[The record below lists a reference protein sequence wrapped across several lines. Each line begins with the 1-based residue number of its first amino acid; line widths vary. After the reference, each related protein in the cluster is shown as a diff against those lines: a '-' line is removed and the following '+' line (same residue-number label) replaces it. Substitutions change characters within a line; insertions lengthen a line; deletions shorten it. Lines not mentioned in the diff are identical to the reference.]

1 MKFPSLCHVRSEKTG
16 NSENSRKEGAELR
29 GADSLNGQEP
39 TGHSPQVQTNVKKGL
54 YVYCILPSETSREYG
69 KIGVKNDSLVCSV
82 TFKDIAAAVS
92 EFEGYS
98 FEKTD
103 ADILAHQR
111 VVQRIFGERVGV
123 PIKFGTILENEEQ
136 VRQFLEEG
144 YLGFKKQLTEL
155 TAKVGEI
162 SAIDS
167 ASPTDVI
174 AEILSQSAASAVRIR
189 QLADSL
195 EAIKRQEYE
204 KGASKLPEG
213 TARELLD
220 FLAKAPLGAYQVLNE
235 PSASTLQTQTLERR
249 IDSLFEMINHL
260 KDMMA
265 TQVDSKNV
273 SQFQREQTE
282 IKEAVLSLRAVQNDN
297 KVSLEETV
305 TQAIK
310 EQMSKFS
317 PAKQVIVGT
326 AGNEETNAQP
336 LVFGASSS
344 AAISQT
350 VQTYARCL
358 SCGAG
363 LVITDRFCPHC
374 GIPSYQGCT

>member
-1 MKFPSLCHVRSEKTG
+1 MKFPSLCHTRSEKTG
-16 NSENSRKEGAELR
+16 NAENGRQEGAGLR
-29 GADSLNGQEP
+29 GADSLKGQEP

-54 YVYCILPSETSREYG
+54 YVYCILSSETPREYG

-213 TARELLD
+213 AARELLD